1 MRRGRDQGLFFP
13 MVADDTNADQPIGF
27 NLGSDYV
34 AEHEWGIKDL
44 CRIFG
49 IVGPEYVCSE
59 PFPAV
64 SDE

>member
-1 MRRGRDQGLFFP
+1 